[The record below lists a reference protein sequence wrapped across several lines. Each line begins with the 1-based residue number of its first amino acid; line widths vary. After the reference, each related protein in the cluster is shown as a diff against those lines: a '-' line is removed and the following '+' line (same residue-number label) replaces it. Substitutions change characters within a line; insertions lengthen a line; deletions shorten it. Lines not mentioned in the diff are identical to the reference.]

1 MLYFTLI
8 HVQPKSLLPQQL
20 RCINCNDTNYRQSLQ
35 IKELFSW
42 PCFPVLSQISAYLTN
57 GNETVQEGGNVS
69 LYCNISGF
77 PKPTITWSKDGEPID
92 EPEQGSRWLN
102 FIDIKRDKAG
112 NYRCHANN
120 TCGERD
126 SEGKRIDVQCK
137 DYSG

>member
-1 MLYFTLI
+1 M
-8 HVQPKSLLPQQL
+8 
-20 RCINCNDTNYRQSLQ
+20 
-35 IKELFSW
+35 
-42 PCFPVLSQISAYLTN
+42 N
-57 GNETVQEGGNVS
+57 GNETVKEGGIVS

-77 PKPTITWSKDGEPID
+77 PEPAITWSKDGQAID
-92 EPEQGSRWLN
+92 KPVQDSRQLN

-120 TCGERD
+120 TCGERE

>member
-1 MLYFTLI
+1 M
-8 HVQPKSLLPQQL
+8 
-20 RCINCNDTNYRQSLQ
+20 
-35 IKELFSW
+35 
-42 PCFPVLSQISAYLTN
+42 
-57 GNETVQEGGNVS
+57 S

-77 PKPTITWSKDGEPID
+77 PKPIITWSKDGEPID
-92 EPEQGSRWLN
+92 DLVRNSSWLN

-120 TCGERD
+120 TCGERV